1 MEKTIFII
9 GSNGQDGQVLQSLL
23 KFENARVFRKNR
35 NHILTPEGHII
46 SNSTNKDVE
55 NIFRTAIIDE
65 LYFFAAPNYSASN
78 NLEIPIGVEIIDNIN
93 LISDEL
99 IFILDLIVKFQPSM
113 KIFFAS
119 SALVFGEPSQFPQD
133 EKTKFAPQEIYGLFK
148 KLCQDILLYYRDTK
162 SLFIVIGVLY
172 PHESEYRKSSFLLP
186 TIIRHAFNA
195 QFDDE
200 LRLNIANLEFKR
212 EWNCA
217 YQVVLASKKLLNLKT
232 PDLYVIGS
240 GKQFS
245 VGEVCQIV
253 YSFFNLN
260 YEKHVVLSEH
270 KIMSR
275 SSNLIADPEKIL
287 SRIGFY
293 PDGDVQ
299 SLVSRICSKMS
310 LGAK

>member
-1 MEKTIFII
+1 VEKTVFII

-23 KFENARVFRKNR
+23 KLENTRVFKKNR
-35 NHILTPEGHII
+35 DQILTPDGHII
-46 SNSTNKDVE
+46 SNSTNEDLE
-55 NIFRTAIIDE
+55 NVFRTLIIDE

-93 LISDEL
+93 LISNEL
-99 IFILDLIVKFQPSM
+99 IFILDLIVKFQPTIR
-113 KIFFAS
+113 IFFAS
-119 SALVFGEPSQFPQD
+119 SALVFGEPGQSPQD
-133 EKTKFAPQEIYGLFK
+133 EKTQVAPQEIYGLFK
-148 KLCQDILLYYRDTK
+148 KLCQDILIYYRDVK
-162 SLFIVIGVLY
+162 GLFIVIGVLY

-186 TIIRHAFNA
+186 TIIKHAFNA

-240 GKQFS
+240 GKQHS

-260 YEKHVVLSEH
+260 YEKHIFLSDN
-270 KIMSR
+270 KIRSR
-275 SSNLIADPEKIL
+275 SSNLIANPEKIL
-287 SRIGFY
+287 SSIGFH

>member
-1 MEKTIFII
+1 MEKTVFII
-9 GSNGQDGQVLQSLL
+9 GSSGQDGQVLQSLL
-23 KFENARVFRKNR
+23 KLENTRVFKKNR
-35 NHILTPEGHII
+35 DQILTPDGHII
-46 SNSTNKDVE
+46 SNSTNEDLE
-55 NIFRTAIIDE
+55 NVFRTLIIDE

-93 LISDEL
+93 LISNEL
-99 IFILDLIVKFQPSM
+99 IFILDLIVKFQPTIR
-113 KIFFAS
+113 IFFAS
-119 SALVFGEPSQFPQD
+119 SALVFGEPGQSPQD
-133 EKTKFAPQEIYGLFK
+133 EKTKVAPQEIYGLFK
-148 KLCQDILLYYRDTK
+148 KLCQDILIYYRDVK
-162 SLFIVIGVLY
+162 GLFIVIGVLY

-186 TIIRHAFNA
+186 TIIKHAFNA
-195 QFDDE
+195 QFDGE

-240 GKQFS
+240 GKQHS

-260 YEKHVVLSEH
+260 YEKHIFLSDN
-270 KIMSR
+270 KIRSR
-275 SSNLIADPEKIL
+275 SSNLIANPEKIL
-287 SRIGFY
+287 SSIGFH